1 MIRILSRACLACLV
15 SSLVATAAWA
25 QAPASPRPP
34 NILLVIADDMGRD
47 ASPCHDLGA
56 AKPNMPV
63 LTELCREGLVFDNA
77 WSQPVCSPTRATSL
91 TGRYGFRT
99 GVLDAVG
106 PRARSG
112 GIGFGEVS
120 LHRLLDAQAPVRY
133 DHAVIG
139 KWHLGDALNGG
150 ANSPGGMGVGHYSG
164 VLIGELRDYYSV
176 PLTTNGITR
185 EVTGYATTV
194 LTDEALR
201 WLAGRA
207 SPWFL
212 WLAYTAPHVPF
223 HAPPADLLRQKLP
236 DASTAIQADPR
247 PYYFAALEALD
258 HELGRLLDSLPP
270 ATRAETIVM
279 FLGDNGTPPRVAQ
292 LPYGPNTA
300 KGTLFPG
307 GITVPLVVSGA
318 GVTRRGQ
325 REAAPVN
332 TTDLYATIADLAGIP
347 RVAAE
352 DSFSFKSLLQ
362 SPADPPRNWAY
373 AEYRS
378 GEPGLARN
386 NGWTIRDERHQLLV
400 LDTGRRALF
409 DLAGD
414 PGGRRDLL
422 REPTPAD
429 AAIAARLSAWG
440 AELRGR

>member
-1 MIRILSRACLACLV
+1 MIRTLSRFGLATFV
-15 SSLVATAAWA
+15 AALVATGAWA
-25 QAPASPRPP
+25 QTAAPLPP
-34 NILLVIADDMGRD
+34 NILLVIADDMGLD
-47 ASPCHDLGA
+47 VSPCHALGA
-56 AKPNMPV
+56 TKPTMPV
-63 LTELCREGLVFDNA
+63 LQALCRDGLVFDNA
-77 WSQPVCSPTRATSL
+77 WSQPVCSPTRATIL

-99 GVLDAVG
+99 GVLQAVA
-106 PRARSG
+106 PRARAG
-112 GIGFGEVS
+112 GIGLGEIS
-120 LHRLLDAQAPVRY
+120 LHQLLDEQAPLRY

-139 KWHLGDALNGG
+139 KWHLGDSLNGG
-150 ANSPGGMGVGHYSG
+150 ANNPGRMGVGHYSG
-164 VLIGELRDYYSV
+164 VLIGELRDYSAV

-185 EVTGYATTV
+185 EVEGYATTV
-194 LTDEALR
+194 LTDEAIG
-201 WLAGRA
+201 WLDGRA

-223 HAPPADLLRQKLP
+223 HAPPAELVSRAPP
-236 DASTAIQADPR
+236 DSYAAIQADPR

-270 ATRAETIVM
+270 AVRAETIVM

-292 LPYGPNTA
+292 LPYGPNNA

-352 DSFSFKSLLQ
+352 DSFSFKSLLR

-373 AEYRS
+373 AEYRT

-422 REPTPAD
+422 REGTPED